1 MAYAARQFI
10 TFTTRPG
17 PRWAVLPGWT
27 EFRPMGC
34 RDGFSIVFETGWELF
49 HVASEYENCIE
60 LSVQHHAASHPK
72 ESWLQK
78 ICLFH
83 PFSSLFILFYAWFV
97 ANLSLGPSLHRER
110 PLLRSCGWSFASL
123 QLPFHSDTLVSVSRC
138 RKSPIMLHRVMFLLL
153 GRMAPCFFYLE
164 EWRLKSPIDIHLN
177 SPWMLRLRAVSW
189 TGWPWHHQIPER
201 RTGVWASGRPGRPR
215 RPMGPTQAACSHAMN
230 CSKAGDQSGG
240 HSSGDLSVPD
250 PKNTRFLEV

>member
-1 MAYAARQFI
+1 MSDVQCFVFNQVSLNLVCLVSVERWAVQDGSISLIFLSFWTNSTFVRLGQGSGIIPMLFGTPWEFI
-10 TFTTRPG
+10 SAPGPRISECVMDGLCCKAIHYVYSRPG

-60 LSVQHHAASHPK
+60 LSVQHAASHPK

-97 ANLSLGPSLHRER
+97 ANLSLGPSLHQER

-153 GRMAPCFFYLE
+153 GRMAP
-164 EWRLKSPIDIHLN
+164 
-177 SPWMLRLRAVSW
+177 
-189 TGWPWHHQIPER
+189 
-201 RTGVWASGRPGRPR
+201 
-215 RPMGPTQAACSHAMN
+215 
-230 CSKAGDQSGG
+230 
-240 HSSGDLSVPD
+240 
-250 PKNTRFLEV
+250 